1 MKEKTLKQAIGI
13 DVAQKELVVQLGRLK
28 EDLSVELY
36 AHNTFPNH
44 LKGFKSLLAW
54 VKKHS
59 DKALAVSYVLEA
71 TGVYHEPVAYFLEE
85 QGLAVHIV
93 LPNKISSY
101 MRTLDNKTVTDL
113 SCAEAIC
120 RFGLERKLEPWQKPA
135 PVYRSLRQLT
145 RERDQLVE
153 MRTMSKNMLH
163 AEGSG
168 AHPCDPGRKRLQAHI
183 AFLDKQIGQI
193 HKEIEEILKSNK
205 EVKQQAGLISTIC
218 GIGQLTAVT
227 LLAETSG
234 FDQIRNKRQLTSY
247 AGLDIR
253 EKLSG
258 TSVKGKPRISKR
270 GNKHLR
276 KCLHLPALTAI
287 RHDQRFKAVFERLVA
302 RHGIKMKAV
311 VAIQRKLLEIA
322 YAVYKTGV
330 PYDKGY
336 LVNKQKE
343 RQPVLKN

>member
-1 MKEKTLKQAIGI
+1 MKEKILKQTVGM

-28 EDLSVELY
+28 EDLSQELY

-59 DKALAVSYVLEA
+59 DHFVVVNYVMEA
-71 TGVYHEPVAYFLEE
+71 TGVYHEAVAYFLEE
-85 QGLAVHIV
+85 QELAVHVV
-93 LPNKISSY
+93 LPNKISAY

-145 RERDQLVE
+145 RERNQLIE

-163 AEGSG
+163 AECSG
-168 AHPCDPGRKRLQAHI
+168 AHPYDPARQRLKTHI
-183 AFLDKQIGQI
+183 AFLDKQIRQI
-193 HKEIEEILKSNK
+193 QNEIEQILKSNK
-205 EVKQQAGLISTIC
+205 EVRQQAGLMATVC

-234 FDQIRNKRQLTSY
+234 FNQINNKRQLTSY

-253 EKLSG
+253 EKQSG

-287 RHDQRFKAVFERLVA
+287 RHDHRLKAVFERLVA

-330 PYDKGY
+330 PYDKSY
-336 LVNKQKE
+336 LGNKQME
-343 RQPVLKN
+343 EQAVLKN